1 MLKLFN
7 NDIEIS
13 FQEEESFEKGHPRGL
28 ARFMEMVSRLGAKFL
43 GGMDE
48 RKICQ
53 YDEREER
60 GKKE

>member
-1 MLKLFN
+1 
-7 NDIEIS
+7 
-13 FQEEESFEKGHPRGL
+13 
-28 ARFMEMVSRLGAKFL
+28 MEMVARLGAKFL